1 MKTVFSSI
9 DDVIHAYA
17 QRPNDPNTEGRTSG
31 GGNVFFDGGKLY
43 SYGRH
48 YILAEWIDDQT
59 VMIDDRGYSVSTAK
73 HISKTRYA
81 LNQYRQFFTT
91 EAKTEIVK
99 QRLESYRQS
108 LAKARKPETY
118 INAATYLIGKHVEY
132 LEYVQNAIDPSLF
145 ELIQHFTGE
154 GMKERIEADKE
165 RIEAQR
171 KEDERKRKEYERLYR
186 DAFMRY
192 EPSGDYRSR
201 SKVDYDLIRFK
212 KDEPQTVE
220 TSQNVRIPYAVA
232 LEAFTRFKGYGL
244 MKGQHVA
251 GFTIHEIAPEFIRIG
266 CHRFRIEDLNQ
277 FFNIPTV

>member
-1 MKTVFSSI
+1 MRHVFSSSS
-9 DDVIHAYA
+9 DTIHAYA
-17 QRPNDPNTEGRTSG
+17 QRPNDPTAHGRS
-31 GGNVFFDGGKLY
+31 GNVYFEGGKLY

-48 YILAEWIDDQT
+48 YVLAEWLDDQT
-59 VMIDDRGYSVSTAK
+59 VLIDNQGYSVNTAK
-73 HISKTRYA
+73 HIGQAMHGLS
-81 LNQYRQFFTT
+81 QYQQFFTMDSNPQLIGQQLR
-91 EAKTEIVK
+91 E
-99 QRLESYRQS
+99 YRNK
-108 LAKARKPETY
+108 LAKARKPELYTDP
-118 INAATYLIGKHVEY
+118 ATALIGRYVEWLDY
-132 LEYVQNAIDPSLF
+132 SGKAIDPELT

-154 GMKERIEADKE
+154 GIKERIEADKE

-186 DAFMRY
+186 EAFMSY

-201 SKVDYDLIRFK
+201 SKVEYDLIRFK

-251 GFTIHEIAPEFIRIG
+251 GFTVHEIAPEFIRIG

-277 FFNIPTV
+277 FFNVPTV